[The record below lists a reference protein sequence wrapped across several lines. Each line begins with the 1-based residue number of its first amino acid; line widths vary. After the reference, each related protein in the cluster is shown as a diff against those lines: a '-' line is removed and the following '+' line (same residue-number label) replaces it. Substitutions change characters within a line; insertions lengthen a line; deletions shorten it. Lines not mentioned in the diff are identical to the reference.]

1 MTLNNKLPYFLSILL
16 FILPVLT
23 FLNEIN
29 LPQITRLEIY
39 LLFSSQF
46 FFLVIAILFSLII
59 HHFFLKNKIE
69 FKKFFLANSLIF
81 FLLLFFQNVKS
92 LLFFEKQNFIFDE
105 IFTLFIYI
113 IVYFLIFFSLKKKLK
128 LVNRFLI
135 IFILLQFLNF
145 TFNLTTIRFNSEK
158 KIEFMGKKSEK
169 LNFDISLL
177 KEKKKSGNIFFV
189 ILDGMMTLESAEK
202 LKIIKNKQEIINS
215 LEKDEIYYKKDFLVN
230 YDTTYLSLASLLQGA
245 YPIND
250 KSKRYKTRKNF
261 YPHFLLDQKKDN
273 NFFKILRKTKKNF
286 FYLGNSNAPC
296 QKNIYVNCL
305 RDNKSEKLFSMVN
318 LFYIDSI
325 FIYAFNY
332 IPYIYYNPYE
342 AINFINMPKNVF
354 KKNEIYFLHVLNP
367 HPPYFLNKNC
377 NFKKKLTKTKNQ
389 QEEIQNYTYAYN
401 CLIKMTQKFM
411 KKISEIDN
419 DNLVFVM
426 GDHGWSFSE
435 ETMKKSNLTDNKFK
449 TYFTYKAPSRCSQ
462 LIPPNSI
469 VNVLRFALNCN
480 GSNKINYLEDLQ
492 FKTFYEGH
500 ENYGKVFLKN

>member
-158 KIEFMGKKSEK
+158 KIEFLVKKSEK

-177 KEKKKSGNIFFV
+177 KEKKIWKYFFCYFRWNDD
-189 ILDGMMTLESAEK
+189 IGICRK
-202 LKIIKNKQEIINS
+202 IKNN
-215 LEKDEIYYKKDFLVN
+215 
-230 YDTTYLSLASLLQGA
+230 
-245 YPIND
+245 
-250 KSKRYKTRKNF
+250 
-261 YPHFLLDQKKDN
+261 
-273 NFFKILRKTKKNF
+273 
-286 FYLGNSNAPC
+286 
-296 QKNIYVNCL
+296 
-305 RDNKSEKLFSMVN
+305 
-318 LFYIDSI
+318 
-325 FIYAFNY
+325 
-332 IPYIYYNPYE
+332 
-342 AINFINMPKNVF
+342 
-354 KKNEIYFLHVLNP
+354 
-367 HPPYFLNKNC
+367 
-377 NFKKKLTKTKNQ
+377 
-389 QEEIQNYTYAYN
+389 
-401 CLIKMTQKFM
+401 
-411 KKISEIDN
+411 
-419 DNLVFVM
+419 
-426 GDHGWSFSE
+426 
-435 ETMKKSNLTDNKFK
+435 
-449 TYFTYKAPSRCSQ
+449 
-462 LIPPNSI
+462 
-469 VNVLRFALNCN
+469 
-480 GSNKINYLEDLQ
+480 
-492 FKTFYEGH
+492 
-500 ENYGKVFLKN
+500 